1 MSPFGVS
8 LESLGLGGRAS
19 SPGFDEETRAF
30 LQGRLRMLTGAL
42 TVFTGILLAGFLAAN
57 ISSSDDGLGSVVFG
71 VLFEFPNALV
81 AMLFGVSGGFYWLL
95 RRRRLSAGLLVLVDG
110 AFLQMLVLPVLGLYA
125 YLHTFEFSGFPI
137 VVPFLSFVILTRA
150 VLIPSTARRTLML
163 SVPAA
168 IGVLVIQLYH
178 GASYARPGDPYGP
191 GHFID
196 MLVQN
201 QMLLL
206 SAAGVAAVAS
216 RVNLGLRRSSYDA
229 QQLGQYEIH
238 GRIGAGSMGEVY
250 LARHALL
257 KRPTAIKLLRPD
269 IGGEKTLKRFEQEV
283 RQTSRL
289 THPNTVGIFDYG
301 NTGEGVFYYA
311 MEYLD
316 GADLRE
322 IVRLDGP
329 MPAARVI
336 HVLSHACG
344 ALAEAHSKGIVHR
357 DIKPANIM
365 LCEQGGEFDV
375 VKILDFGLV
384 KNLKAYVQ
392 AAGELEEAGEGGGK
406 RIIGTPETMAPEAI
420 REGGVSRLSDL
431 YSLAVVGYFLLTGG
445 PLFDVDSAS
454 EFIRHHQ
461 TALPVPPSKRVAS
474 VPSDLEAV
482 ILRCLAKDPGQRP
495 TSADVLRKQLLSCAD
510 AGAWNREDMR
520 VWWKEWFAAH
530 PRSEL
535 QEMAVEFRSGSGSFG
550 SSDRRAS
557 WSDERGGSDSAFV
570 TRFPEEVLEGSEKKE
585 EEQAYGTRWETRI

>member
-1 MSPFGVS
+1 MSPFGT
-8 LESLGLGGRAS
+8 SLGALGFGGRAS
-19 SPGFDEETRAF
+19 NPGFDEETRDF
-30 LQGRLRMLTGAL
+30 QQRRLRLLTGAL
-42 TVFTGILLAGFLAAN
+42 TVFTGILLVGFMAAN
-57 ISSSDDGLGSVVFG
+57 ISTSTAELGTVVYG
-71 VLFEFPNALV
+71 VLFRFPNALV
-81 AMLFGVSGGFYWLL
+81 ALLFGVSCGFYWLL
-95 RRRRLSAGLLVLVDG
+95 RASRLSSAMLVLVDG
-110 AFLQMLVLPVLGLYA
+110 VFLQMLVLPVLGLYA
-125 YLHTFEFSGFPI
+125 ALHTFEFPGFPI
-137 VVPFLSFVILTRA
+137 VVPFLCFVILTRA
-150 VLIPSTARRTLML
+150 VLIPSTAARTVLL

-168 IGVLVIQLYH
+168 VGILLIQLYH
-178 GASYARPGDPYGP
+178 GASYAFPDQPYEP
-191 GHFID
+191 SHFIN

-201 QMLLL
+201 QMLLV

-216 RVNLGLRRSSYDA
+216 RVNLGLRRRSYDA

-269 IGGEKTLKRFEQEV
+269 IGGEKTLNRFEQEV

-301 NTGEGVFYYA
+301 NTGDGVFYYA

-322 IVRLDGP
+322 IVKLDGP

-336 HVLSHACG
+336 HVLSCACG

-365 LCEQGGEFDV
+365 LCEQGGEHDV

-384 KNLKAYVQ
+384 KNLKAYAEV
-392 AAGELEEAGEGGGK
+392 AAELEGEDAGE

-445 PLFDVDSAS
+445 PIFDVETVT

-461 TALPVPPSKRVAS
+461 VAQPIPPSKRVPS
-474 VPSDLEAV
+474 VPADLEAI

-495 TSADVLRKQLLSCAD
+495 TGASVFRKQLLDCAD
-510 AGAWNREDMR
+510 AGGWGEEDMR
-520 VWWKEWFAAH
+520 LWWKGWFAEH

-535 QEMAVEFRSGSGSFG
+535 QKMAVDFRSGSGSFG
-550 SSDRRAS
+550 SGDRRSS
-557 WSDERGGSDSAFV
+557 WSDDRTAESGFV
-570 TRFPEEVLEGSEKKE
+570 TRFPEEILESRAPDDEDDG
-585 EEQAYGTRWETRI
+585 AYGTRWETRV